1 MKDQIADAYLSSFRK
16 NDQDGI
22 NSALARGA
30 TLHKLFENSPDDP
43 FLKKSHLN
51 LFSVYKNEDIWGA
64 KPRQVGKDPHE
75 DSLYI
80 MPLPEEKRRKKG
92 ELSICKGGIEAFKRN
107 WNLFTEG
114 SLYGLDW
121 NNIIVSGG
129 SILACLLPLPAKDQ
143 KNLYKIRKHYTEVFA
158 SSDIDIHFYG
168 IDEET
173 AKKKMQHIYE
183 TVCRN
188 VPFKVICVRGKYCVN
203 IVSKYPYRHIQIVL
217 KIYKT
222 PAELFANVDIA
233 STCVAYDG
241 KDVWVNPRGHQA
253 LITQCNLIEI
263 ELSSHSYETRLAKYA
278 ERGFEIK
285 FPDLKRDRLNP
296 YSFQRPYHRL
306 KGLARLIVLEKLP
319 TPDERIRYIEN
330 RGIQSVRPNLPSSYQ
345 SRQYERTINLKI
357 SKFENNDYE
366 IVSLPY
372 GPSYDADDIRDLIY
386 KKDMKLNST
395 KNLQPEHPYLHRHP
409 CFVGNMYQ
417 IFRDCCGSCPKA
429 QTPDEIKL
437 QEENSRYYSSGELKF
452 IDRHFDPMSP
462 NIHKDLDEW
471 VADAYMTES
480 RENLCIAAAKGDALW
495 IQKIIQENEKELDLD
510 ARDHF
515 GRTPLQLAVIGG
527 HLAAVQELIKSG
539 AKITIKMI
547 DGLGPIHLSAKSGN
561 LDILEELLKKN
572 AQNEKLKEQDMI
584 NKESLVGTNV
594 ETESNNSDESLDIIN
609 VDELDD
615 AIQNDDKEIQD
626 EEEETNYDIIDINAE
641 SWNHSFSSL
650 EYAILFGHIEVVKCL
665 IEAGANVNRRIIVKT
680 PDMENLYS
688 NFKDL
693 KIYYPLGLCL
703 LTRDTQIGL
712 EIASILIKNGAH
724 SSQFDYDYNTILH
737 LAVQIGKLE
746 FVKLLLDIDPKANR
760 ILNFLN
766 TQRQSPLTIAVKNG
780 NQKILELLLKSG
792 AHASIT
798 LEDFKENVKYL
809 RSTYGRMAP
818 NEYDKIN
825 QPITLSLENGLWRLL
840 IDAGVQINS
849 LCDQSKTLL
858 DQVIELINN
867 NVNDLPDFMISD
879 AIERQF
885 NVVHIKSIISSE
897 IKKNPIDSY
906 VGFLLLR
913 VDESQLNNTI
923 FKLTDLDPINLNIDK
938 KKLENQKLVEQLQK
952 LDKSFTD
959 LYVSGAQ
966 LKFEFEEDQHTILR
980 KLEELKIKEGLLAKK
995 QKHLELINTHEL
1007 QNTKENDIQMIKNIL
1022 ESQIEILKQIIE
1034 HQNQFF
1040 TRIPSC
1046 QQIFNILKK
1055 TKDTTKDIRK
1065 PTSDDIYN
1073 NIISFRYLS
1082 GSSVPESLYEQ
1093 YTTLFQ
1099 AVWDNNTKLVERMS
1113 SELIIAVEDSNNMTP
1128 FILACY
1134 KGYEN
1139 MAVQILKIAERQYRP
1154 KDSSDQE
1161 TNIKQSF
1168 VSNYDLEETCS
1179 TCGSEDE
1186 SEPELPTDIVIDET
1200 QDAKVSVHTITTAFE
1215 LLQHAGYELSE
1226 KYELIPKNWKKQ
1238 DSLGGFNGLAL
1249 AVFMNHVKVIKEVLT
1264 WAESYQKVKD
1274 DKEDMTDIVMRLI
1287 RNTTK
1292 TYAPLFKNNKNNLMK
1307 CAIFIDNVDVV
1318 DLLIEYG
1325 AGGNSFGM
1333 FNIDRDDEIEDIIK
1347 NLMPTTYIG
1356 LDINGRK
1363 KKSWISRHDPYIF
1376 DQAVDPSFLHMA
1388 AYYGA
1393 IKSIEYFLSTRPIDA
1408 LHKFSLLHCK
1418 NSNIRNL
1425 FFKDEEVLK
1434 IGRVLFWFYL
1444 PKADTPFHWAIKE
1457 NKPESI
1463 KKLADTYK
1471 KVRKDNDETLEKILN
1486 QTSFNG
1492 AVTPFLLAV
1501 CEDNIECLEALL
1513 EVGADPSIA
1522 DEYEWTALHH
1532 AAYQGNLKM
1541 LRFLFDKLDHNITQK
1556 MLDTQSIIYKHTP
1569 ISIAILE
1576 GRKDTFHFLLERTAN
1591 TSIVDFAYNN
1601 YLHLSVKES
1610 SLEITKTLLT
1620 LEDLK
1625 EKVETNKKKSGVL
1638 NNICRENSSGHTPVD
1653 IATNQFLKEI
1663 HDNDIFS
1670 NENYMKPKEQRF
1682 VLSRLD
1688 TYLNKNESRQSIS
1701 CCSKQEEVEQFQPF
1715 EVFDLLQKTNRGI
1728 NSQRDLI
1735 PFKDAKDMIY
1745 ECISL
1750 LSDPGSYLIDKDIYA
1765 IPQIDIDIY
1774 KFSD

>member
-1 MKDQIADAYLSSFRK
+1 
-16 NDQDGI
+16 
-22 NSALARGA
+22 
-30 TLHKLFENSPDDP
+30 
-43 FLKKSHLN
+43 
-51 LFSVYKNEDIWGA
+51 
-64 KPRQVGKDPHE
+64 
-75 DSLYI
+75 
-80 MPLPEEKRRKKG
+80 
-92 ELSICKGGIEAFKRN
+92 
-107 WNLFTEG
+107 
-114 SLYGLDW
+114 
-121 NNIIVSGG
+121 
-129 SILACLLPLPAKDQ
+129 
-143 KNLYKIRKHYTEVFA
+143 
-158 SSDIDIHFYG
+158 
-168 IDEET
+168 
-173 AKKKMQHIYE
+173 
-183 TVCRN
+183 
-188 VPFKVICVRGKYCVN
+188 ICVRGKNSVT

-217 KIYKT
+217 KIYKP
-222 PAELFANVDIA
+222 PAELFTNVDIA

-241 KDVWVNPRGHQA
+241 KDVWTNPRGHQA
-253 LITQCNLIEI
+253 LITQCNLIEV
-263 ELSSHSYETRLAKYA
+263 ELSSHSYETCLAKYA
-278 ERGFEIK
+278 ERIFFKKNE
-285 FPDLKRDRLNP
+285 RDRLNP
-296 YSFQRPYHRL
+296 YSFRRPYYRL

-319 TPDERIRYIEN
+319 TPDERILL
-330 RGIQSVRPNLPSSYQ
+330 RPNLPSSYQ
-345 SRQYERTINLKI
+345 SRQYARSTNLKI

-372 GPSYDADDIRDLIY
+372 GPSYDADKIRKLIY

-395 KNLQPEHPYLHRHP
+395 NNLQPGLPYLHRHP
-409 CFVGNMYQ
+409 CFFGNMYQ
-417 IFRDCCGSCPKA
+417 IFRDCCGSCPQA

-437 QEENSRYYSSGELKF
+437 QEENSQYYTSGEIKF
-452 IDRHFDPMSP
+452 IDYHVDP

-471 VADAYMTES
+471 AADAYVTEP
-480 RENLCIAAAKGDALW
+480 E
-495 IQKIIQENEKELDLD
+495 KIYVSLRLRNS
-510 ARDHF
+510 
-515 GRTPLQLAVIGG
+515 TSIGSYWG
-527 HLAAVQELIKSG
+527 HLTAVQELIKSG

-547 DGLGPIHLSAKSGN
+547 DGLGPIHLASKSGN

-594 ETESNNSDESLDIIN
+594 ETEII
-609 VDELDD
+609 
-615 AIQNDDKEIQD
+615 KR
-626 EEEETNYDIIDINAE
+626 
-641 SWNHSFSSL
+641 
-650 EYAILFGHIEVVKCL
+650 L
-665 IEAGANVNRRIIVKT
+665 IEARANVNRRIIVKT
-680 PDMENLYS
+680 PNMEYLYS
-688 NFKDL
+688 NSKTL

-724 SSQFDYDYNTILH
+724 SAQFDYDYNTILH
-737 LAVQIGKLE
+737 LAVQTGKLE

-760 ILNFLN
+760 MLNFLN
-766 TQRQSPLTIAVKNG
+766 KQRQSPLTIAVKNG
-780 NQKILELLLKSG
+780 NQKILELLLKYG
-792 AHASIT
+792 AHETIT

-809 RSTYGRMAP
+809 RSYYGRMPP
-818 NEYDKIN
+818 NEYDNIK

-849 LCDQSKTLL
+849 LYDQSKTLL

-867 NVNDLPDFMISD
+867 NVNNLPDFMISD
-879 AIERQF
+879 AIERQI
-885 NVVHIKSIISSE
+885 NVAHIKSIISSE

-913 VDESQLNNTI
+913 VDESKLNDTI
-923 FKLTDLDPINLNIDK
+923 FKLSVLGPIDLNIDEK
-938 KKLENQKLVEQLQK
+938 KSENQKLIEQLQK
-952 LDKSFTD
+952 LVKSFTD
-959 LYVSGAQ
+959 LHVSGAQ

-1007 QNTKENDIQMIKNIL
+1007 QNTKENDRQIMKNIL

-1055 TKDTTKDIRK
+1055 TKDTAKDTRK
-1065 PTSDDIYN
+1065 PTSDDIYK

-1099 AVWDNNTKLVERMS
+1099 AVWDNNTELVERMS
-1113 SELIIAVEDSNNMTP
+1113 SELIIAVEDNNNMTP
-1128 FILACY
+1128 FMLACY
-1134 KGYEN
+1134 KGYEI

-1161 TNIKQSF
+1161 INIKQSF
-1168 VSNYDLEETCS
+1168 VSNYDLETYSACS
-1179 TCGSEDE
+1179 SEDE
-1186 SEPELPTDIVIDET
+1186 PEPEPELPADIVIDET
-1200 QDAKVSVHTITTAFE
+1200 QDAKVSVHTVTTAFE
-1215 LLQHAGYELSE
+1215 LLQHANYELSE

-1238 DSLGGFNGLAL
+1238 VGLGGFNGLAL

-1264 WAESYQKVKD
+1264 WAENYQKVKD
-1274 DKEDMTDIVMRLI
+1274 DNEDMTDTVMRLI

-1292 TYAPLFKNNKNNLMK
+1292 TYAPLYYNNNNNLMQ

-1347 NLMPTTYIG
+1347 NLTPTTYIG

-1408 LHKFSLLHCK
+1408 LQKFSSLHCK

-1434 IGRVLFWFYL
+1434 IGRILFWFYL
-1444 PKADTPFHWAIKE
+1444 PKADTPFHWAVKE

-1471 KVRKDNDETLEKILN
+1471 KFRKEDDETLEKILN

-1501 CEDNIECLEALL
+1501 CEDKIECLEVFL
-1513 EVGADPSIA
+1513 EIGADSSIT

-1532 AAYQGNLKM
+1532 AAYQGNLKL

-1556 MLDTQSIIYKHTP
+1556 MLETQSIVYKHTP

-1576 GRKDTFHFLLERTAN
+1576 GQKDAFHFLLERTAN
-1591 TSIVDFAYNN
+1591 TSIVDFAHNN

-1610 SLEITKTLLT
+1610 SLEITKTLLK
-1620 LEDLK
+1620 LKDQK
-1625 EKVETNKKKSGVL
+1625 EKVETNKKESGTS
-1638 NNICRENSSGHTPVD
+1638 NNLYRENSSGHIPVD
-1653 IATNQFLKEI
+1653 IAINQFLKEI

-1670 NENYMKPKEQRF
+1670 DENSMKPKKERF
-1682 VLSRLD
+1682 VLSRLRS
-1688 TYLNKNESRQSIS
+1688 YLEKNKSRQSIS
-1701 CCSKQEEVEQFQPF
+1701 HSKQEEVEQFQPF
-1715 EVFDLLQKTNRGI
+1715 EVFDLLQKTNESI

-1735 PFKDAKDMIY
+1735 PFKDAKDMIN
-1745 ECISL
+1745 ESISL
-1750 LSDPGSYLIDKDIYA
+1750 LSEPGSYLIDKDTYA
-1765 IPQIDIDIY
+1765 IPHINICIC
-1774 KFSD
+1774 KFRD

>member
-16 NDQDGI
+16 NDQEGI

-30 TLHKLFENSPDDP
+30 ALHKLFKNSPDDP
-43 FLKKSHLN
+43 LLKKSHLN
-51 LFSVYKNEDIWGA
+51 LFSVYKNDDIWGA

-121 NNIIVSGG
+121 SNTIVSGG
-129 SILACLLPLPAKDQ
+129 SVLACLLPLPAKDQ

-188 VPFKVICVRGKYCVN
+188 VPFKVICVRGKRCVN

-241 KDVWVNPRGHQA
+241 KDVWINPRGHQA

-278 ERGFEIK
+278 GRGFEIK

-296 YSFQRPYHRL
+296 YSFQRPYYRL

-319 TPDERIRYIEN
+319 TPDERTRYIEN

-345 SRQYERTINLKI
+345 SRQLARTNLKI

-395 KNLQPEHPYLHRHP
+395 RNLQPGHPYLHRHP
-409 CFVGNMYQ
+409 CFFGNMYQ
-417 IFRDCCGSCPKA
+417 IFRDCCGSCPQA

-437 QEENSRYYSSGELKF
+437 QEENNQYYTSGEIKF
-452 IDRHFDPMSP
+452 IDYHVDP

-471 VADAYMTES
+471 VVDAYMTEP
-480 RENLCIAAAKGDALW
+480 RENLCIAAAKGDTLW

-510 ARDHF
+510 ARDQF

-527 HLAAVQELIKSG
+527 HLSVVQELIKSG

-547 DGLGPIHLSAKSGN
+547 DGLGPIHLASKSGN

-609 VDELDD
+609 IDELDD
-615 AIQNDDKEIQD
+615 AIQNDDKEKQD
-626 EEEETNYDIIDINAE
+626 EEEETNYDIIDLNAE

-650 EYAILFGHIEVVKCL
+650 EYAILFGHIEVIKRL
-665 IEAGANVNRRIIVKT
+665 IEARANVNRRIIVKT
-680 PDMENLYS
+680 PNMEYLYS
-688 NFKDL
+688 NSKTL

-724 SSQFDYDYNTILH
+724 SAQFDYDYNTILH
-737 LAVQIGKLE
+737 LAVQTGKLE

-760 ILNFLN
+760 MLNFLN
-766 TQRQSPLTIAVKNG
+766 KQRQSPLTIAVKNG
-780 NQKILELLLKSG
+780 NQKILELLLKYG
-792 AHASIT
+792 AHETIT

-809 RSTYGRMAP
+809 RSYYGRMPP
-818 NEYDKIN
+818 NEYDNIK

-849 LCDQSKTLL
+849 LYDQSKTLL

-867 NVNDLPDFMISD
+867 NVNNLPDFMISD

-885 NVVHIKSIISSE
+885 NVAHIKSIISSE

-913 VDESQLNNTI
+913 VDESKLNDTI
-923 FKLTDLDPINLNIDK
+923 FKLSVLGPIDLNIDEK
-938 KKLENQKLVEQLQK
+938 KSENQKLIEQLQK
-952 LDKSFTD
+952 LVKSFTD
-959 LYVSGAQ
+959 LHVSGAQ

-1007 QNTKENDIQMIKNIL
+1007 QNTKENDRQIMKNIL

-1055 TKDTTKDIRK
+1055 TKDTAKDTRK
-1065 PTSDDIYN
+1065 PTSDDIYK

-1099 AVWDNNTKLVERMS
+1099 AVWDNNTELVERMS
-1113 SELIIAVEDSNNMTP
+1113 SELIIAVEDNNNMTP
-1128 FILACY
+1128 FMLACY
-1134 KGYEN
+1134 KGYEI

-1161 TNIKQSF
+1161 INIKQSF
-1168 VSNYDLEETCS
+1168 VSNYDLETYSACS
-1179 TCGSEDE
+1179 SEDE
-1186 SEPELPTDIVIDET
+1186 PEPEPELPADIVIDET
-1200 QDAKVSVHTITTAFE
+1200 QDAKVSVHTVTTAFE
-1215 LLQHAGYELSE
+1215 LLQHANYELSE

-1238 DSLGGFNGLAL
+1238 VGLGGFNGLAL

-1264 WAESYQKVKD
+1264 WAENYQKVKD
-1274 DKEDMTDIVMRLI
+1274 DNEDMTDTVMRLI

-1292 TYAPLFKNNKNNLMK
+1292 TYAPLYYNNNNNLMQ

-1347 NLMPTTYIG
+1347 NLTPTTYIG

-1408 LHKFSLLHCK
+1408 LQKFSSLHCK

-1434 IGRVLFWFYL
+1434 IGRILFWFYL
-1444 PKADTPFHWAIKE
+1444 PKADTPFHWAVKE

-1471 KVRKDNDETLEKILN
+1471 KFRKEDDETLEKILN

-1501 CEDNIECLEALL
+1501 CEDKIECLEVFL
-1513 EVGADPSIA
+1513 EIGADSSIT

-1532 AAYQGNLKM
+1532 AAYQGNLKL

-1556 MLDTQSIIYKHTP
+1556 MLETQSIVYKHTP

-1576 GRKDTFHFLLERTAN
+1576 GQKDAFHFLLERTAN
-1591 TSIVDFAYNN
+1591 TSIVDFAHNN

-1610 SLEITKTLLT
+1610 SLEITKTLLK
-1620 LEDLK
+1620 LKDQK
-1625 EKVETNKKKSGVL
+1625 EKVETNKKESGTS
-1638 NNICRENSSGHTPVD
+1638 NNLYRENSSGHIPVD
-1653 IATNQFLKEI
+1653 IAINQFLKEI

-1670 NENYMKPKEQRF
+1670 DENSMKPKKERF
-1682 VLSRLD
+1682 VLSRLRS
-1688 TYLNKNESRQSIS
+1688 YLEKNKSRQSIS
-1701 CCSKQEEVEQFQPF
+1701 HSKQEEVEQFQPF
-1715 EVFDLLQKTNRGI
+1715 EVFDLLQKTNESI

-1735 PFKDAKDMIY
+1735 PFKDAKDMIN
-1745 ECISL
+1745 ESISL
-1750 LSDPGSYLIDKDIYA
+1750 LSEPGSYLIDKDTYA
-1765 IPQIDIDIY
+1765 IPHINICIC
-1774 KFSD
+1774 KFRD

>member
-1 MKDQIADAYLSSFRK
+1 MAVYLFCDTDQIADAYLSSFRK
-16 NDQDGI
+16 NDQEGI

-30 TLHKLFENSPDDP
+30 TLHKLFVNSPDDP
-43 FLKKSHLN
+43 LLKKSHLN
-51 LFSVYKNEDIWGA
+51 LFSVYKNDDIW
-64 KPRQVGKDPHE
+64 

-121 NNIIVSGG
+121 SNTIVSGG
-129 SILACLLPLPAKDQ
+129 SVLACLLPLPAKDQ

-188 VPFKVICVRGKYCVN
+188 VPFKVICVRGKHSVN
-203 IVSKYPYRHIQIVL
+203 IVSKYPYRHIQIIL

-222 PAELFANVDIA
+222 PAELFAYIDIA

-241 KDVWVNPRGHQA
+241 KDVWINPRGHQA

-278 ERGFEIK
+278 GRGFEVCFNSLYDIII
-285 FPDLKRDRLNP
+285 LDRLNP
-296 YSFQRPYHRL
+296 YSFQRPYYRL

-319 TPDERIRYIEN
+319 TPDERTRYIEN
-330 RGIQSVRPNLPSSYQ
+330 RGVQSVRPNLPSSYQ
-345 SRQYERTINLKI
+345 SRQLARTNLKI

-372 GPSYDADDIRDLIY
+372 GPSYDADNIRDLIY

-395 KNLQPEHPYLHRHP
+395 RYFQPGHPYLHRHP
-409 CFVGNMYQ
+409 CFFGNMYQ

-429 QTPDEIKL
+429 QTLDEIKL
-437 QEENSRYYSSGELKF
+437 QEENSQYYTSGEITF
-452 IDRHFDPMSP
+452 IDYHVDP
-462 NIHKDLDEW
+462 NIHKDLDGW
-471 VADAYMTES
+471 VVDAYITEP
-480 RENLCIAAAKGDALW
+480 RENLY
-495 IQKIIQENEKELDLD
+495 
-510 ARDHF
+510 ARDQF

-527 HLAAVQELIKSG
+527 HLIAVQELIKSG

-547 DGLGPIHLSAKSGN
+547 DGLGPIHLASKSGN

-584 NKESLVGTNV
+584 DKESLVGTNI

-609 VDELDD
+609 IDELDD
-615 AIQNDDKEIQD
+615 AIQNNDKEKQE
-626 EEEETNYDIIDINAE
+626 EEEETNYDIIDLNAE

-650 EYAILFGHIEVVKCL
+650 EYAILFGHIEVVKRL
-665 IEAGANVNRRIIVKT
+665 IEAGANVNRRIIVRTRHRIPK
-680 PDMENLYS
+680 LRI
-688 NFKDL
+688 L

-724 SSQFDYDYNTILH
+724 SAQFDFNYNTILH
-737 LAVQIGKLE
+737 LGVQTGKLE

-760 ILNFLN
+760 MLNFLN
-766 TQRQSPLTIAVKNG
+766 KQRQSPLTIAVKNG
-780 NQKILELLLKSG
+780 NQKLLELLLKYG
-792 AHASIT
+792 AHV
-798 LEDFKENVKYL
+798 KNVKYL
-809 RSTYGRMAP
+809 RMPP
-818 NEYDKIN
+818 NEYDNIK

-849 LCDQSKTLL
+849 LYDQSKTLL

-867 NVNDLPDFMISD
+867 NVNNLPDFMISD

-885 NVVHIKSIISSE
+885 NDTHIKSIISSE
-897 IKKNPIDSY
+897 IKKNPINSY

-913 VDESQLNNTI
+913 VDESKLNDTI
-923 FKLTDLDPINLNIDK
+923 FKLSVLDPINLNIYEK
-938 KKLENQKLVEQLQK
+938 KSENQKLIEQLKK

-959 LYVSGAQ
+959 LHVSGAQ

-995 QKHLELINTHEL
+995 QNHLELINTHEL
-1007 QNTKENDIQMIKNIL
+1007 QNTKENDRQIIKNIL

-1040 TRIPSC
+1040 TRIPSY
-1046 QQIFNILKK
+1046 
-1055 TKDTTKDIRK
+1055 TAKDTRK
-1065 PTSDDIYN
+1065 PIADDIYK
-1073 NIISFRYLS
+1073 NIISFRYLC

-1099 AVWDNNTKLVERMS
+1099 AVWDNNTELVERMS
-1113 SELIIAVEDSNNMTP
+1113 SELIIAVEDKNNMTP
-1128 FILACY
+1128 FMLACY

-1139 MAVQILKIAERQYRP
+1139 MAVQILNIAERQYCP
-1154 KDSSDQE
+1154 KDSNDQVIE
-1161 TNIKQSF
+1161 IKQSF
-1168 VSNYDLEETCS
+1168 VNNYDLETYSDCS
-1179 TCGSEDE
+1179 YEDE
-1186 SEPELPTDIVIDET
+1186 PEAKPELQADYVIDEI
-1200 QDAKVSVHTITTAFE
+1200 QDAKVSINTVATAFD
-1215 LLQHAGYELSE
+1215 LLEYANYKLSE
-1226 KYELIPKNWKKQ
+1226 KYELIPKNCKKQ
-1238 DSLGGFNGLAL
+1238 VSLGGSNGLAL

-1264 WAESYQKVKD
+1264 WVENYLKD
-1274 DKEDMTDIVMRLI
+1274 FYLIDDYEDRTDTVMGLI
-1287 RNTTK
+1287 RNT
-1292 TYAPLFKNNKNNLMK
+1292 YEPLYFNNNNNLML

-1318 DLLIEYG
+1318 DFLIEYG

-1333 FNIDRDDEIEDIIK
+1333 
-1347 NLMPTTYIG
+1347 TYIG

-1363 KKSWISRHDPYIF
+1363 KKSWISRYDPYIF

-1408 LHKFSLLHCK
+1408 LQKFSSLHCK

-1434 IGRVLFWFYL
+1434 IGRILFWFYL
-1444 PKADTPFHWAIKE
+1444 PKADTPFHWAVKE

-1471 KVRKDNDETLEKILN
+1471 KFRKEDDETLEKILN

-1501 CEDNIECLEALL
+1501 CEDKIECLEVLL
-1513 EVGADPSIA
+1513 EIGADPSIT

-1556 MLDTQSIIYKHTP
+1556 MLETQSIVYKHTP

-1576 GRKDTFHFLLERTAN
+1576 GQKDTFHFLLERTAN
-1591 TSIVDFAYNN
+1591 TSIVDFAHNN

-1620 LEDLK
+1620 LKDQK
-1625 EKVETNKKKSGVL
+1625 EKVETNKEESGAL
-1638 NNICRENSSGHTPVD
+1638 NNLCRENSSGHIPVD
-1653 IATNQFLKEI
+1653 IATNRFLKEI
-1663 HDNDIFS
+1663 HDSDIFS
-1670 NENYMKPKEQRF
+1670 DENTMKPKEKSFVVSRF
-1682 VLSRLD
+1682 LHS
-1688 TYLNKNESRQSIS
+1688 YLEINQSRQSIS
-1701 CCSKQEEVEQFQPF
+1701 CCYKQEEVEQFQPF
-1715 EVFDLLQKTNRGI
+1715 EVFDLLQKTNESI
-1728 NSQRDLI
+1728 NSQRELI
-1735 PFKDAKDMIY
+1735 PFKDAKDVIN
-1745 ECISL
+1745 ESISL
-1750 LSDPGSYLIDKDIYA
+1750 LSEPGSYLIDKDIYA
-1765 IPQIDIDIY
+1765 IPKIKIKQLIY
-1774 KFSD
+1774 